1 MLIKIT
7 GNCNGNCPHCMDRC
21 IPGNDQMMS
30 EETFDN
36 ILRLFKNVHFVLNI
50 SGGEPTLHPNLLKL
64 LSKITQPRF
73 VTLISNGSF
82 LLDPEKTKMVEKAID
97 LKYINYVQ
105 ITCIKELYPNY
116 EQLYPIITDYI
127 GNGKYREKFIFSSDD
142 KVIKMIDRGR
152 ASDNIAIYVDRIKKD
167 KAAPSC
173 LKTVLSARQ
182 SDRYG
187 TMATILN
194 IQQGFCKPSVSWNGD
209 IIMSECSTCPSIGN
223 VNKIDSLD
231 EVYNRMK
238 AFIPCGA
245 CLNYD
250 LFMSSNDEKTK
261 EVREFIN
268 KITKQYEN
276 QEQPNR

>member
-1 MLIKIT
+1 
-7 GNCNGNCPHCMDRC
+7 MDRC
-21 IPGNDQMMS
+21 ISGTDQMMS

-82 LLDPEKTKMVEKAID
+82 LLDPEKTRMVEEAIN
-97 LKYINYVQ
+97 LKYVSYVQ
-105 ITCIKELYPNY
+105 ITCIKKLYPNY
-116 EQLYPIITDYI
+116 EQLYPVITNYME
-127 GNGKYREKFIFSSDD
+127 NGKYRMNFIFSSND
-142 KVIKMIDRGR
+142 KIIKMLDKGR
-152 ASDNIAIYVDRIKKD
+152 ASDNIAIYMDRIKKD
-167 KAAPSC
+167 KAVPSC
-173 LKTVLSARQ
+173 LKTMLSARQ

-187 TMATILN
+187 TMVIILN
-194 IQQGFCKPSVSWNGD
+194 MQQGFCKPSVSWNGD
-209 IIMSECSTCPSIGN
+209 ITMSECSTCPPIGN
-223 VNKIDSLD
+223 VNKMDSLA

-250 LFMSSNDEKTK
+250 LFMSSNNKRTK

-268 KITKQYEN
+268 KITKQHED
-276 QEQPNR
+276 